1 MWIYITRR
9 LLWLPVLL
17 LMVSAVT
24 FTLGTYGPGDPVRVM
39 LGTKYDE
46 ATAER
51 LRSSLGLDR
60 PVIVQYAD
68 YVSGAIRG
76 DFGESLRY
84 RGRSVGSLLVSK
96 MWVSFQVNL
105 AAMFVSLSIGLPL
118 GFWIA
123 HKQGTWLDPAAVAS
137 TLVLMSIPIMVSIP
151 IVLWGLCLK
160 LSLVPCSGW
169 GGFFDLRIIVPAITM
184 GIPGV
189 AGLARLM
196 LASTLDVFGQD
207 FIRTARAKGLS
218 ERYIDIRH
226 VLRNAIIPVITI
238 LSFSL
243 AGMLT
248 TGFITERLLGI
259 PGVGDFAIQAIF
271 NRDYPV
277 IMAFTLILSTAFV
290 LANLLA
296 DIAYSLIDPRI
307 RFS

>member
-9 LLWLPVLL
+9 LLWLPALL

-24 FTLGTYGPGDPVRVM
+24 FVLGTYGPGDPVRVM

-46 ATAER
+46 ETADR

-68 YVSGAIRG
+68 YISGAIRG

-84 RGRSVGSLLVSK
+84 RGRSVGSLLASK

-105 AAMFVSLSIGLPL
+105 AAMVVSLSIGLSL
-118 GFWIA
+118 GFFIA
-123 HKQGTWLDPAAVAS
+123 HKQGTWVDPAAVS
-137 TLVLMSIPIMVSIP
+137 LTLILMSIPIMVSIP

-196 LASTLDVFGQD
+196 RASTLDVFGQD

-226 VLRNAIIPVITI
+226 VLRNAIIPVVTI
-238 LSFSL
+238 LSFCL
-243 AGMLT
+243 AGRLT
-248 TGFITERLLGI
+248 TGLITDRLLGI

-277 IMAFTLILSTAFV
+277 IMAFTLILSSAFV
-290 LANLLA
+290 VANLLA

-307 RFS
+307 RLS

>member
-39 LGTKYDE
+39 LGTKYNE

-60 PVIVQYAD
+60 PVMVQYAD

-123 HKQGTWLDPAAVAS
+123 HKQGTWLDPAVVAS

-196 LASTLDVFGQD
+196 RASTLDVFGQD

-226 VLRNAIIPVITI
+226 VLRNAIIPVVTI

>member
-84 RGRSVGSLLVSK
+84 RGRSVGSLLASK

-196 LASTLDVFGQD
+196 RASTLDVFGQD

>member
-1 MWIYITRR
+1 
-9 LLWLPVLL
+9 
-17 LMVSAVT
+17 
-24 FTLGTYGPGDPVRVM
+24 
-39 LGTKYDE
+39 
-46 ATAER
+46 
-51 LRSSLGLDR
+51 
-60 PVIVQYAD
+60 
-68 YVSGAIRG
+68 
-76 DFGESLRY
+76 
-84 RGRSVGSLLVSK
+84 

-123 HKQGTWLDPAAVAS
+123 HKQGTWVDPAAVS
-137 TLVLMSIPIMVSIP
+137 LTLVLMSVPIMVSIP

-196 LASTLDVFGQD
+196 RTSTLDVFGQD

-218 ERYIDIRH
+218 ERYIDVRH
-226 VLRNAIIPVITI
+226 VLRNAIIPVVTI

-290 LANLLA
+290 VANLLA

-307 RFS
+307 RLS

>member
-1 MWIYITRR
+1 M
-9 LLWLPVLL
+9 PVLL

-24 FTLGTYGPGDPVRVM
+24 FALGTYGPGDPVRVM
-39 LGTKYDE
+39 LGTRYDE

-51 LRSSLGLDR
+51 IRSSLGLDR

-84 RGRSVGSLLVSK
+84 RGRSVGPLLASK

-123 HKQGTWLDPAAVAS
+123 HKQGTWMDPAAV
-137 TLVLMSIPIMVSIP
+137 TLTLILMSVPIMVSIP
-151 IVLWGLCLK
+151 VVLWGLCLK

-169 GGFFDLRIIVPAITM
+169 GGFFDLRIILPAITM

-196 LASTLDVFGQD
+196 RTSTLDVFGQD

-218 ERYIDIRH
+218 ERYIDMRH
-226 VLRNAIIPVITI
+226 VLRNAIIPVVTI

-277 IMAFTLILSTAFV
+277 IMAFTLILSSAFV
-290 LANLLA
+290 VANLLA

-307 RFS
+307 RLS

>member
-196 LASTLDVFGQD
+196 RASTLDVFGQD

>member
-1 MWIYITRR
+1 
-9 LLWLPVLL
+9 
-17 LMVSAVT
+17 MVSAVT
-24 FTLGTYGPGDPVRVM
+24 FVLGTYGPGDPVRVM

-46 ATAER
+46 ETADR

-60 PVIVQYAD
+60 PVIVQYVD
-68 YVSGAIRG
+68 YVSGAVRG

-84 RGRSVGSLLVSK
+84 RGRSVGSLLASK

-105 AAMFVSLSIGLPL
+105 AAMLVSLLVGLPL

-123 HKQGTWLDPAAVAS
+123 HRQGTWMDPAAVS
-137 TLVLMSIPIMVSIP
+137 FTLILMSIPIMVSIP

-169 GGFFDLRIIVPAITM
+169 GGFFDLRIVVPAITM
-184 GIPGV
+184 GVPGV

-196 LASTLDVFGQD
+196 RASTLDVFGQD
-207 FIRTARAKGLS
+207 FVRTAKAKGLS
-218 ERYIDIRH
+218 ESRIDVRH
-226 VLRNAIIPVITI
+226 VLRNAIIPIVTI

-259 PGVGDFAIQAIF
+259 PGVGDFAIQSIF

-277 IMAFTLILSTAFV
+277 IMAFTIILSTAFV
-290 LANLLA
+290 IANLLA
-296 DIAYSLIDPRI
+296 DIAYSIIDPRI
-307 RFS
+307 RLS

>member
-9 LLWLPVLL
+9 LLWLPILL

-24 FTLGTYGPGDPVRVM
+24 FVLGTYGPGDPVRVM

-46 ATAER
+46 ETADR

-60 PVIVQYAD
+60 PVIVQYVD
-68 YVSGAIRG
+68 YVSGAVRG

-84 RGRSVGSLLVSK
+84 RGRSVGSLLASK

-105 AAMFVSLSIGLPL
+105 AAMLVSLLVGLPL
-118 GFWIA
+118 GVWIA
-123 HKQGTWLDPAAVAS
+123 HRQGTWMDPAAVS
-137 TLVLMSIPIMVSIP
+137 FTLILMSIPIMVSIP

-169 GGFFDLRIIVPAITM
+169 GGFFDLRIVVPAITM
-184 GIPGV
+184 GVPGV

-196 LASTLDVFGQD
+196 RASTLDVFVQD
-207 FIRTARAKGLS
+207 FVRTAKAKGLS
-218 ERYIDIRH
+218 ESRIDVRH
-226 VLRNAIIPVITI
+226 VLRNAIIPIVTI

-259 PGVGDFAIQAIF
+259 PGVGDFAIQSIF

-277 IMAFTLILSTAFV
+277 IMAFTIILSTAFV
-290 LANLLA
+290 IANLLA
-296 DIAYSLIDPRI
+296 DIAYSIIDPRI
-307 RFS
+307 RLS

>member
-9 LLWLPVLL
+9 LLWLPALL

-24 FTLGTYGPGDPVRVM
+24 FVLGTYGPGDPVRVM

-46 ATAER
+46 ETADR

-68 YVSGAIRG
+68 YISGAIRG

-84 RGRSVGSLLVSK
+84 RGRSVGSLLASK

-105 AAMFVSLSIGLPL
+105 AAMVVSLSIGLPL
-118 GFWIA
+118 GFFIA
-123 HKQGTWLDPAAVAS
+123 HKQGTWVDPAAVS
-137 TLVLMSIPIMVSIP
+137 LTLILMSIPIMVSIP

-196 LASTLDVFGQD
+196 RASTLDVFGQD

-218 ERYIDIRH
+218 ERYIDVRH
-226 VLRNAIIPVITI
+226 VLRNAIIPVVTI

-277 IMAFTLILSTAFV
+277 IMAFTLILSSAFV
-290 LANLLA
+290 VANLLA

-307 RFS
+307 RLS

>member
-9 LLWLPVLL
+9 LLWLPALL

-24 FTLGTYGPGDPVRVM
+24 FVLGTYGPGDPVRVI

-46 ATAER
+46 ETADR

-68 YVSGAIRG
+68 YISGAIRG

-84 RGRSVGSLLVSK
+84 RGRSVGSLLASK

-105 AAMFVSLSIGLPL
+105 AAMVVSLSIGLPL
-118 GFWIA
+118 GFFIA
-123 HKQGTWLDPAAVAS
+123 HKQGTWVDPAAVS
-137 TLVLMSIPIMVSIP
+137 LTLILMSIPIMVSIP

-196 LASTLDVFGQD
+196 RASTLDVFGQD
-207 FIRTARAKGLS
+207 FIRTARGKGLS
-218 ERYIDIRH
+218 ERYIDVRH
-226 VLRNAIIPVITI
+226 VLRNAIIPVVTI

-277 IMAFTLILSTAFV
+277 IMAFTLILSSAFV
-290 LANLLA
+290 VANLLA
-296 DIAYSLIDPRI
+296 DIAHSLIDPRI
-307 RFS
+307 RLS

>member
-9 LLWLPVLL
+9 LLWLPALL

-24 FTLGTYGPGDPVRVM
+24 FVLGTYGPGDPVRVM

-46 ATAER
+46 ETADR

-68 YVSGAIRG
+68 YISGAIKG

-84 RGRSVGSLLVSK
+84 RGRSVGSLLASK

-105 AAMFVSLSIGLPL
+105 AAMVVSLSIGLPL
-118 GFWIA
+118 GFFIA
-123 HKQGTWLDPAAVAS
+123 HKQGTWVDPAAVAF
-137 TLVLMSIPIMVSIP
+137 TLILMSIPIMVSIP

-196 LASTLDVFGQD
+196 RASTLDVFGQD
-207 FIRTARAKGLS
+207 FIRTARGKGLS
-218 ERYIDIRH
+218 ERYIDVRH
-226 VLRNAIIPVITI
+226 VLRNAIIPVVTI

-277 IMAFTLILSTAFV
+277 IMAFTLILSSAFV
-290 LANLLA
+290 VANLLA

-307 RFS
+307 RLS

>member
-1 MWIYITRR
+1 MWKYITRR

-24 FTLGTYGPGDPVRVM
+24 FALGTYGPGDPVRVM

-84 RGRSVGSLLVSK
+84 RGRSVGSLLASK

-105 AAMFVSLSIGLPL
+105 AAMFVSLTIGLPL

-123 HKQGTWLDPAAVAS
+123 HKQGTWMDPAAVAL
-137 TLVLMSIPIMVSIP
+137 TLILMSVPIMVSIP

-196 LASTLDVFGQD
+196 RASTLDVFGQD
-207 FIRTARAKGLS
+207 FIRTARAKGLG
-218 ERYIDIRH
+218 ERYIDVRH
-226 VLRNAIIPVITI
+226 VLRNAIIPVVTI

-277 IMAFTLILSTAFV
+277 IMAFTLILSSAFV
-290 LANLLA
+290 VANLLA

-307 RFS
+307 RLS

>member
-39 LGTKYDE
+39 LGTKYNE

-60 PVIVQYAD
+60 PVMVQYAD

-196 LASTLDVFGQD
+196 RASTLDVFGQD

>member
-1 MWIYITRR
+1 MWKYITRR

-24 FTLGTYGPGDPVRVM
+24 FALGTYGPGDPVRVM

-84 RGRSVGSLLVSK
+84 RGRSVGSLLASK

-105 AAMFVSLSIGLPL
+105 AAMFVSLTIGLPL

-123 HKQGTWLDPAAVAS
+123 HKQGTWMDPAAVAL
-137 TLVLMSIPIMVSIP
+137 TLILMSVPIMVSIP

-196 LASTLDVFGQD
+196 RVSTLDVFGQD

-218 ERYIDIRH
+218 ERYIDVRH
-226 VLRNAIIPVITI
+226 VLRNAIIPVVTI

-290 LANLLA
+290 VANLLA

-307 RFS
+307 RLS

>member
-9 LLWLPVLL
+9 LLWLPALL

-24 FTLGTYGPGDPVRVM
+24 FVLGTYGPGDPVRVM

-46 ATAER
+46 ETADR

-68 YVSGAIRG
+68 YISGAIRG

-84 RGRSVGSLLVSK
+84 RGRSVGSLLASK

-105 AAMFVSLSIGLPL
+105 AAMVVSLSIGLPL
-118 GFWIA
+118 GFFIA
-123 HKQGTWLDPAAVAS
+123 HKQGTWVDPAAVS
-137 TLVLMSIPIMVSIP
+137 LTLILMSIPIMVSIP

-196 LASTLDVFGQD
+196 RASTLDVFGQD

-218 ERYIDIRH
+218 ERYIDVRH
-226 VLRNAIIPVITI
+226 VLRNAIIPVVTI

-248 TGFITERLLGI
+248 TGFITEKLLGI

-277 IMAFTLILSTAFV
+277 IMAFTLILSSAFV
-290 LANLLA
+290 VANLLA

-307 RFS
+307 RLS